1 MVEILLIVARL
12 VENAIS
18 DDYDKQKELDAM
30 LALEKAIY
38 DARIKA
44 LLHKK

>member
-12 VENAIS
+12 IENATS
-18 DDYDKQKELDAM
+18 DDYDKQKELEGM

-38 DARIKA
+38 DARMKA